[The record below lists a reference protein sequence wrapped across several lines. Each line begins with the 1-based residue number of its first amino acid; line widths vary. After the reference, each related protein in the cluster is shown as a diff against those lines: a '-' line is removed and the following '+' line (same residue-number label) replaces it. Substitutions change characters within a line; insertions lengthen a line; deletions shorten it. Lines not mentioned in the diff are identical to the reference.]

1 MAFQDLGKT
10 ISRPAAADHSSNQF
24 KFMKIDSNGRAAL
37 CDTIGER
44 VDGVL
49 QDKPSAIGQA
59 GSLMVG
65 VGVTKITLGATLS
78 AGDLVTTSAAG
89 VAVAAQ
95 SGYSPS
101 GKLLEGGVAT
111 NVVAMIFY
119 PGGLVNIDAAVGR
132 TITVP
137 AAADYTAEVY
147 PPVVIDTSGKAA
159 VQATGGGVVDGILQ
173 NQPDADEDAV
183 VMVSGVSKVVLAGTL
198 TAGIRV
204 AVEATDRK
212 MEQIGADDTGVGILL
227 EGGDEDD
234 QVDCLL
240 ELGNV
245 GHSHS

>member
-1 MAFQDLGKT
+1 MAYENLGKT
-10 ISRPAAADHSSNQF
+10 ISLPAAADHSSNQF
-24 KFMKIDSNGRAAL
+24 KFVKVDSNGRAAL
-37 CDTIGER
+37 CSVLGER

-59 GSLMVG
+59 GSVMVG
-65 VGVTKITLGATLS
+65 VGVTKITLGATLA
-78 AGDLVTTSAAG
+78 AGALVTTSAAG

-101 GKLLEGGVAT
+101 GKLLEGGDAT

-132 TITVP
+132 TITV
-137 AAADYTAEVY
+137 ASAGDYTSEVY
-147 PPVVIDTSGKAA
+147 PPVYIDTSGDAA
-159 VQATGGGVVDGILQ
+159 VQTSAGGAVDGILQ
-173 NQPDADEDAV
+173 NQPDTGEDAV
-183 VMVSGVSKVVLAGTL
+183 VMVDGVSKVVLAGTL
-198 TAGIRV
+198 TAGVRV

-212 MEQIGADDTGVGILL
+212 MEAKGDDDTVVGILL

-234 QVDCLL
+234 QVNCLL

-245 GHSHS
+245 AHTHT